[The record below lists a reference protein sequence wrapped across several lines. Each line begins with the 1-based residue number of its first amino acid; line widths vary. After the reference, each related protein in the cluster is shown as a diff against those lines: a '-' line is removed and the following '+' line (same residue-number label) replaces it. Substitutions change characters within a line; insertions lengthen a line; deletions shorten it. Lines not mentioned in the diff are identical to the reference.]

1 VSGTYDVVV
10 VGGGNAALCAAISA
24 RRLDRR
30 VLLLERATA
39 GWRGGNSKYTRNIRV
54 AHGPGDP
61 VMPGEYAEEELLEDL
76 VQVSGAGLDA
86 ALARL
91 TVERSRELPAWMES
105 LGVRWQ
111 PALRGTLQLGRTNRF
126 FLGGGKALLNTY
138 YRAAEALGVE
148 VRYGS
153 TAVELRLR
161 DGRCTGVAVDGD
173 AGRSVV
179 DARAVVVASGGFEAN
194 LEWLREHWGDA
205 VDGFSIRGSALNDG
219 LLLRHLLDLGAR
231 SCGDPRGVHAVAV
244 DARAP
249 RFDGGIVTRVDSVP
263 FSIVLNREGARFH
276 DEGEDLWPKRYATW
290 GALIAGQ
297 PGQRAYSV
305 YDSRVAGTFIAGAYP
320 PLRAGTVRE
329 LAAAYGLD
337 PSRVEDTVDA
347 YNRAVVAGEYDPS
360 RLDGCRTRGLDPPK
374 SHWALPID
382 RPPFHCLELVPGITF
397 TYLGVAVD
405 GRARVLRAQGQPFEN
420 VFAAGEI
427 MAGNVLLHGYLA
439 GFGMTLGTVFG
450 RLAGEEAAGVARS

>member
-1 VSGTYDVVV
+1 
-10 VGGGNAALCAAISA
+10 
-24 RRLDRR
+24 
-30 VLLLERATA
+30 
-39 GWRGGNSKYTRNIRV
+39 
-54 AHGPGDP
+54 
-61 VMPGEYAEEELLEDL
+61 
-76 VQVSGAGLDA
+76 
-86 ALARL
+86 
-91 TVERSRELPAWMES
+91 
-105 LGVRWQ
+105 
-111 PALRGTLQLGRTNRF
+111 
-126 FLGGGKALLNTY
+126 
-138 YRAAEALGVE
+138 
-148 VRYGS
+148 
-153 TAVELRLR
+153 
-161 DGRCTGVAVDGD
+161 
-173 AGRSVV
+173 
-179 DARAVVVASGGFEAN
+179 
-194 LEWLREHWGDA
+194 
-205 VDGFSIRGSALNDG
+205 
-219 LLLRHLLDLGAR
+219 
-231 SCGDPRGVHAVAV
+231 VAV